1 MSSDSNHI
9 HLTESQI
16 LQLERQGCYS
26 PTWHKVMVT
35 AATDLA
41 LIRMSRFYGDVRIGS
56 LVSDSEN
63 LQGIFGAVVHD
74 CKIGDAAYV
83 SNVAGELR
91 GIEIDDHV
99 VIENVGRITADLE
112 SPCGLGE
119 QVSVL
124 DETGSRPVPLFPDL
138 TAQLAS
144 LMAHYPRLAENIILP
159 MLKEEWEQAP
169 MGGYIGRGVVIRD
182 VKLIHN
188 VRIDKDIVVEG
199 ASRLVNGRIIN
210 NATAS
215 RRLSYIGSD
224 VDAENFMVV
233 DGRVDSGAL
242 LRNCFVGQGAEIGK
256 HFTAHDSLFFANCSC
271 ECGEACTA
279 LAGPYTVTMHKS
291 SLLIGAEY
299 SFMNA
304 GSGTNASNHMYKLGP
319 VHWGIMQRGVKT
331 SSGAYIMWDGKIG
344 AFSLLMGQHKS
355 HPDTSLFPFSYLFA
369 TDRGSTIVTPGI
381 MLRSCGLMRDKLKW
395 PKRDRR
401 KDSDVPLM
409 DHITFDVLNPITVG
423 AMLKALPILDEMSA
437 SRPEPDGFFHYNGLL
452 LTPGGIKRGREFYV
466 MAIVKYFHTVL
477 ASAPEETEILSRLH
491 VPEEWIEIGTQIAPS
506 SIINEIR
513 ECEDSAS
520 ITQVLDN
527 AFLHYKALE
536 YSWVRKLVTPS
547 WADLLKNAQA
557 FIDRLDREIEADR
570 ASALASIRK

>member
-1 MSSDSNHI
+1 MPLDSNHI

-26 PTWHKVMVT
+26 PSWHKVMVI
-35 AATDLA
+35 ADTDLA
-41 LIRMSRFYGDVRIGS
+41 LIRMSRFYGDVKIGS
-56 LVSDSEN
+56 LTSDSESI
-63 LQGIFGAVVHD
+63 QGIFSATIRD
-74 CKIGDAAYV
+74 CKIGNFIYI

-91 GIEIDDHV
+91 GVEIDDHV
-99 VIENVGRITADLE
+99 IIENVGRIVADRE
-112 SPCGLGE
+112 APCGLGE
-119 QVSVL
+119 PVSVL
-124 DETGSRPVPLFPDL
+124 DETGSRPVPLFPEL

-144 LMAHYPRLAENIILP
+144 LMAHYPRVAENIILP
-159 MLKEEWEQAP
+159 LLKEEWEQAP

-188 VRIDKDIVVEG
+188 VRIDKDISIEG

-210 NATAS
+210 NATDS
-215 RRLSYIGSD
+215 RILSYIGSD
-224 VDAENFMVV
+224 VDAENFIVV

-242 LRNCFVGQGAEIGK
+242 LRNCFIGQGAEIGK
-256 HFTAHDSLFFANCSC
+256 YFTAHDSLFFANCSC
-271 ECGEACTA
+271 ECGEACAA

-319 VHWGIMQRGVKT
+319 VHWGTMQRGVKT

-401 KDSDVPLM
+401 KDSDVPLL

-423 AMLKALPILDEMSA
+423 SMLKALPILDEMSA
-437 SRPEPDGFFHYNGLL
+437 SKPEPDGFFHYNGLL
-452 LTPGGIKRGREFYV
+452 FTPGGVKRGREFYV
-466 MAIVKYFHTVL
+466 MAIIKYFHTVL
-477 ASAPEETEILSRLH
+477 SSDADDVETAAGQHI
-491 VPEEWIEIGTQIAPS
+491 PEEWIELGSQIVPA
-506 SIINEIR
+506 SIIDEIKA
-513 ECEDSAS
+513 CDQAS
-520 ITQVLDN
+520 GITQVLDK
-527 AFLHYKALE
+527 AFSNYKTLE
-536 YSWVRKLVTPS
+536 HTWVKSLITPS
-547 WADLLKNAQA
+547 WAGLLKNAQT

-570 ASALASIRK
+570 AMALASLRK